1 MAPSQLSIL
10 SFAVMPLTVLVLVA
24 WARRDVVGLDWVP
37 AALEPGCR
45 VHACLNLTRRS
56 PSWCLRWPQR
66 KQRSSLPS
74 CSAAC
79 FGILVRVLVPQ
90 SVHVGPH
97 RSRSSRSIPSM
108 SPNEAYTRTVPPAGV
123 GRQSGSQMPSRQQRR
138 SAATRGR
145 QCKQSWRLSALA
157 VLLLD

>member
-1 MAPSQLSIL
+1 MNCVLPDAPLICSPSCVGPVACLHPTKSPLRLLRFSSTNDLRTCCSPAPSACGAKYRTNCRCRVHVAAMAAKDMAPSQLSIL

-79 FGILVRVLVPQ
+79 F
-90 SVHVGPH
+90 
-97 RSRSSRSIPSM
+97 
-108 SPNEAYTRTVPPAGV
+108 
-123 GRQSGSQMPSRQQRR
+123 
-138 SAATRGR
+138 
-145 QCKQSWRLSALA
+145 
-157 VLLLD
+157 